1 MLLTRAR
8 AGTGVRGGIPTPPS
22 PREADLGH
30 PLAALA
36 CVLAAARGSGA
47 WLRRGGREEV
57 GGAQLTRMRRVGGG
71 PGRGTSEQGKP
82 EGLQNPF
89 GFGPFILKYNGISL
103 INGSYGFCQ
112 NRIVPR

>member
-36 CVLAAARGSGA
+36 RQHALHQGLLEGPCSPTSRLPSPAISRNLCAMCVLAAVRGSGA
-47 WLRRGGREEV
+47 WLRRGGREEA
-57 GGAQLTRMRRVGGG
+57 GGAQLTRMKRVGGG
-71 PGRGTSEQGKP
+71 AGAGY
-82 EGLQNPF
+82 
-89 GFGPFILKYNGISL
+89 I
-103 INGSYGFCQ
+103 
-112 NRIVPR
+112 